1 METAPLTIIVGGVR
15 SGKSRLA
22 EEKAVAEAKRRG
34 GGLHYIACGKVTDEE
49 MAERVRLHQQQRQ
62 QSEVTW
68 TTWEQP
74 TQLDQLADQFAKQ
87 DVILLDCL
95 TTLVTNEWF
104 SSSEDES
111 EWEHPLFY
119 EQIKQ
124 RVITE
129 INRLRQT
136 VASVIIVS
144 NELAFEPLSSPLVFY
159 YAKTLG
165 ELHQY
170 FVSEADEAM
179 LVEHGLP
186 LIQKGGDGL

>member
-1 METAPLTIIVGGVR
+1 METAQLTIILGGVR

-22 EEKAVAEAKRRG
+22 EEKAVAEAKKRG
-34 GGLHYIACGKVTDEE
+34 GGLHYIACGKVTDGE

-62 QSEVTW
+62 QSTVTW

-74 TQLDQLADQFAKQ
+74 TQLEQLANQFTKQ

-104 SSSEDES
+104 LASEDES
-111 EWEHPLFY
+111 EWKQPLFHA
-119 EQIKQ
+119 EIKQ

-129 INRLRQT
+129 VNRLRQ
-136 VASVIIVS
+136 AAAAVIIVS

-170 FVSEADEAM
+170 FVSEADEAV

-186 LIQKGGDGL
+186 LIQKGGEAR